1 VLTHR
6 IPVPTPF
13 PVGAVNAYLL
23 GPDPLTLVDCGP
35 RTQDSW
41 AALVAGI
48 AAAGRSVGEIERVVL
63 THCHPDHVGLARRV
77 RDVSGCTVLA
87 HPADHARLT
96 GAPGE
101 WERIVG
107 FIAEACRRAG
117 SPDGVLRDLAGLL
130 ATIPGFTED
139 LDEVSAL
146 VGGGTLAFD
155 GQCLDVLAT
164 PGHAGGAL
172 CLWDPA
178 GRTLLTGDTL
188 LPHISSN
195 AILEPEAEGFRN
207 RALCTYL
214 ETLGRV
220 ESLRPRT
227 CLPGHGEAFSEA
239 VELIRQRRSF
249 HEARAEKVLALVSA
263 GLERPWEIAR
273 ALFPDAEAGYAHL
286 AVSEVVGHLD
296 LLAGAGRVLF
306 EGEGDPWVARP
317 TAGDDGRGQAS
328 QPRARSTARSQ
339 PA

>member
-1 VLTHR
+1 MLIHR

-35 RTQDSW
+35 RTEGSW

-48 AAAGRSVGEIERVVL
+48 AAAGRSVGEVERVVL

-77 RDVSGCTVLA
+77 REVSGCEVLA

-96 GAPGE
+96 GAQGE

-117 SPDGVLRDLAGLL
+117 VPTGVLGALAEMLG
-130 ATIPGFTED
+130 TIPGFTED

-146 VGGGTLAFD
+146 VGGDSLAFD
-155 GQCLDVLAT
+155 GARLDVLAT

-172 CLWDPA
+172 CLWDSA
-178 GRTLLTGDTL
+178 GRILFSGDTL

-195 AILEPEAEGFRN
+195 AILEPDAEAFRN

-214 ETLGRV
+214 ETLARV
-220 ESLRPRT
+220 ESLKPRT
-227 CLPGHGEAFSEA
+227 CLPGHGEPFSEA
-239 VELIRQRRSF
+239 AELIRQRRSF

-273 ALFPDAEAGYAHL
+273 ALFPDADAGYAHL

-306 EGEGDPWVARP
+306 EGRGDPWLVRS
-317 TAGDDGRGQAS
+317 TEGDDGRGQAS
-328 QPRARSTARSQ
+328 QFRARSTARSQ